1 MHAAVGAVVGKPKLC
16 YTKSMKRRL
25 VQFLLLL
32 SLFFNVAHASI
43 IAVEDKAHGC
53 HHQSAS
59 AYLAEQ
65 SHSDACG
72 DLCDL
77 HPLFHFVAIVITHD
91 LAMAIPIPLK
101 IAPSTKPA
109 LAGAIAE
116 ESFKPPIA

>member
-1 MHAAVGAVVGKPKLC
+1 
-16 YTKSMKRRL
+16 MKHPL

-53 HHQSAS
+53 HHQSVS
-59 AYLAEQ
+59 AYLMEQ

-77 HPLFHFVAIVITHD
+77 HPLFHFVAIVVTHD
-91 LAMAIPIPLK
+91 VTMAIPTPLK
-101 IAPSTKPA
+101 VAPATQPA
-109 LAGAIAE
+109 LYPTVNQ